1 MNESVLRP
9 VDALF
14 GKGGGDGMPLMATPA
29 GGTIA
34 FHMRAGTPGQNDD
47 DWEQFMDFVGRQ
59 FGAPAR

>member
-1 MNESVLRP
+1 
-9 VDALF
+9 
-14 GKGGGDGMPLMATPA
+14 MPLMATPA